1 MNIRMANK
9 FDLPYYLHLVHK
21 IHEMKEIG
29 TYDVI
34 LDDTYLNTLFNTV
47 LHGGGLALIAE
58 HDDSPIGMM
67 MGIISPN
74 IWSHKTLLMH
84 QIMLYIDEEY
94 RHTRIGHMLISEYND
109 KCVELIEQKRI
120 DYSTIS
126 AAKPMF
132 DIDFSRFGYDCI
144 EKTWLSNGV

>member
-1 MNIRMANK
+1 
-9 FDLPYYLHLVHK
+9 
-21 IHEMKEIG
+21 
-29 TYDVI
+29 
-34 LDDTYLNTLFNTV
+34 
-47 LHGGGLALIAE
+47 
-58 HDDSPIGMM
+58 
-67 MGIISPN
+67 
-74 IWSHKTLLMH
+74 MH